1 MEHDCGT
8 INRQGAEESV
18 TRAAH
23 GDSDLAPEPQGA
35 SQRVYL
41 GIMQDL
47 EARRM
52 VPGQRLIETDLA
64 ERFGVGRNAVREAIQ
79 RLSVRGIV
87 DARRN
92 KSPAIRILDP
102 AETHEILDVAAVMT
116 GLAVRAAASAFDA
129 ARHEAMLREAMQAL
143 AEVGPYSEPGAFSRA
158 RRQFYRA
165 LLFIGG
171 NRELQRLF
179 PAIGM
184 HIIYSQ
190 FQSPALQQARM
201 VDYRAIRDAVVAH
214 DPDAAERAAHN
225 HVAHVREH
233 VG

>member
-1 MEHDCGT
+1 MADADPKT
-8 INRQGAEESV
+8 S
-18 TRAAH
+18 TF
-23 GDSDLAPEPQGA
+23 GA

-64 ERFGVGRNAVREAIQ
+64 IRYGVGRNAVREAIQ
-79 RLSVRGIV
+79 RLAVRGVV
-87 DARRN
+87 DPSRN
-92 KSPAIRILDP
+92 KSPSIRQLDL
-102 AETHEILDVAAVMT
+102 AETHEILDVAAAMT
-116 GLAVRAAASAFDA
+116 GLAARAAAMAFDRQRDNHLLGA
-129 ARHEAMLREAMQAL
+129 AMEEL
-143 AEVGPYSEPGAFSRA
+143 AQVGPNSEPGHFSRA

-165 LLFIGG
+165 ILTIGG

-190 FQSPALQQARM
+190 FQSPKLQQVRM
-201 VDYRAIRDAVVAH
+201 LDYRAICKGISAN
-214 DPDAAERAAHN
+214 DPVAAENAARG
-225 HVAHVREH
+225 HVELVRSLIS
-233 VG
+233 